1 MINLAIIDDQPL
13 VIDTLI
19 QFLSAQED
27 IKVIHTAN
35 SVESFLETH
44 KTKTGINVILLDIG
58 LPGGMSGIEGIRH
71 IRPELPDADIIM
83 LTAHDDNERIFEAL
97 RAGAVA
103 YIKKTSNLQEIREAL
118 MTVHNGGSYMSPAIA
133 RKIVAFFGP
142 KYIDPDQALTPRQE
156 EIVQGLVDGLSY
168 KLIADKLDISVETV
182 RDHIKKIYKKLN
194 VNSKGE
200 VIKKKMDGEI

>member
-27 IKVIHTAN
+27 IKVIHTSN

-71 IRPELPDADIIM
+71 IRPELPDAE
-83 LTAHDDNERIFEAL
+83 TRERV
-97 RAGAVA
+97 G
-103 YIKKTSNLQEIREAL
+103 
-118 MTVHNGGSYMSPAIA
+118 
-133 RKIVAFFGP
+133 
-142 KYIDPDQALTPRQE
+142 
-156 EIVQGLVDGLSY
+156 
-168 KLIADKLDISVETV
+168 
-182 RDHIKKIYKKLN
+182 
-194 VNSKGE
+194 
-200 VIKKKMDGEI
+200 